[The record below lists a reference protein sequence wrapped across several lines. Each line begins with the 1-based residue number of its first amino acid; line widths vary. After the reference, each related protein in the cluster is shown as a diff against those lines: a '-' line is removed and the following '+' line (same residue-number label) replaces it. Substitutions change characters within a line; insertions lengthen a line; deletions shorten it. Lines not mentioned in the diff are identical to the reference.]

1 MTHKT
6 NLKEEIHR
14 HGSERALIS
23 IILSD
28 PSQLIMTK
36 SMGLVPDMF
45 AVDGHKFIYMAL
57 LYLYDKRAEL
67 DPIAIT
73 NVFTDEN
80 ANKAINEIG
89 GIDYLEQLARVDV
102 APNTKMLVE
111 QIIQA
116 SARRDVRAKALEVA
130 DKALH
135 DHNTPLDEYL
145 SGVETQFR
153 NIGLEYSVGQSV
165 KKLGEGIKERMKQRA
180 RAPKDVIGIKTGWE
194 PFDLAAR
201 GLVDG
206 ELTII
211 GARPKVGKS
220 TVLLNW
226 SKKICHDDDIPVLY
240 IDTENYSHE
249 QEDRLLSLISG
260 VDHTE
265 IENGQFAKDT
275 FNGTAKDKMKAVAEA
290 SRIIEAGNF
299 YHIYLP
305 FFTPEKI
312 EHIVREYQINH
323 GIKLVCFDYIKLPSS
338 DSKLGD
344 KEWQQLGYL
353 TSKLKDLAGTTQLPI
368 ISAVQLNRSGNSDE
382 ASSDNIGGSDRIL
395 QLANRVCIFRRTTP
409 DEFTATGASHM
420 FKISDQ
426 RTGKPLD
433 WTPVKSDGKTWRL
446 EMIG

>member
-36 SMGLVPDMF
+36 SMGLIPDMF

-57 LYLYDKRAEL
+57 LYLYDKQAEL

-130 DKALH
+130 ERALH
-135 DHNTPLDEYL
+135 DHSTPLDEYL

-290 SRIIEAGNF
+290 SRIIESGNF

-368 ISAVQLNRSGNSDE
+368 ISAVQLNRSGNNDD

-409 DEFTATGASHM
+409 DEFTATGATHM

>member
-1 MTHKT
+1 M
-6 NLKEEIHR
+6 
-14 HGSERALIS
+14 IS

-36 SMGLVPDMF
+36 SMGLIPDMF

-57 LYLYDKRAEL
+57 LYLYDKQAEL

-80 ANKAINEIG
+80 ANKAINELG

-130 DKALH
+130 ERALH
-135 DHNTPLDEYL
+135 DHSTPLDEYL

-275 FNGTAKDKMKAVAEA
+275 FNGTAKDKMRAVAEA
-290 SRIIEAGNF
+290 SRIIESGNF

-446 EMIG
+446 EIIG

>member
-1 MTHKT
+1 M
-6 NLKEEIHR
+6 
-14 HGSERALIS
+14 IS

-36 SMGLVPDMF
+36 SMGLIPDMF

-57 LYLYDKRAEL
+57 LYLYDKQAEL

-130 DKALH
+130 ERALH
-135 DHNTPLDEYL
+135 DHSTPLDEYL

-290 SRIIEAGNF
+290 SRIIESGNF